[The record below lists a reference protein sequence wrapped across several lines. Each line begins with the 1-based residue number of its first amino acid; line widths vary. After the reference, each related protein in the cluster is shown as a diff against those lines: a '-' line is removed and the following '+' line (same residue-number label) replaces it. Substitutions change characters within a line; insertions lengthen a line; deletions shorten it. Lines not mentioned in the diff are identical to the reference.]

1 MESLALDEFVRAVLQ
16 FNCLKSRLDVY
27 LVEVWLEL
35 EYTRAANEVHLYFC
49 RCIQG
54 DGGS

>member
-1 MESLALDEFVRAVLQ
+1 MESLTLDEFVRAALQ
-16 FNCLKSRLDVY
+16 INCLKSRLDVY

-35 EYTRAANEVHLYFC
+35 EYTSVANEVHLYFC

-54 DGGS
+54 DGSS